1 MKSLING
8 RRQAA
13 PLQFLKLFELYKNQ
27 RGNAQT
33 REHQSMEKLLEVKNL
48 TTCFVQEGREIP
60 LVDDVSFFINK
71 NSVLGFVGESGC
83 GKTMTAL
90 SLTGLLPG
98 KNCKIVS
105 GKINFNGQTINQ
117 IKEKDLK
124 QIRGKEITYIF
135 QEPSTCLNPVLNIKE
150 QLSEVVQLYCKE
162 ISPEQINQF
171 LIKQLELVGIR
182 SPEEKL
188 LSFPHQL
195 SGGEKQRVMIA
206 MSMIPRPALL
216 IADEPTTALDVTI
229 QAQILKLLDKLR
241 QETGVAIMLISHDLN
256 VIAELSDYI
265 AVMYAGQIVEFAK
278 AEQLLSK
285 PLHPYTQGLFEC
297 LPKKEHN
304 NQNKLKAIIGEVPK
318 SGNFPT
324 GCRFHPR
331 CPQKFDKCAQAMP
344 ALFKPNPDQ
353 EVRCW
358 LCSD

>member
-1 MKSLING
+1 
-8 RRQAA
+8 
-13 PLQFLKLFELYKNQ
+13 
-27 RGNAQT
+27 
-33 REHQSMEKLLEVKNL
+33 MEKLLEVKNL
-48 TTCFVQEGREIP
+48 TTCFVPEGREIP
-60 LVDDVSFFINK
+60 LVDNVSFFINK

-90 SLTGLLPG
+90 SLTNLLPG
-98 KNCKIVS
+98 KNCKIIS
-105 GKINFNGQTINQ
+105 GEINFKHQTINQ

-135 QEPSTCLNPVLNIKE
+135 QEPATCLNPVLNIKE
-150 QLSEVVQLYCKE
+150 QLAEVARLYRPE
-162 ISPEQINQF
+162 IKPEQTNQF
-171 LIKQLELVGIR
+171 LIKQLEQVGI
-182 SPEEKL
+182 SMPAEKL
-188 LSFPHQL
+188 LAFPHQL

-229 QAQILKLLDKLR
+229 QAQILLLLDKLKR
-241 QETGVAIMLISHDLN
+241 ETGVAILFISHDLN

-265 AVMYAGQIVEFAK
+265 AVMYAGQIVEFAQAK
-278 AEQLLSK
+278 KLLAN
-285 PLHPYTQGLFEC
+285 PRHPYTQGLFEC

-304 NQNKLKAIIGEVPK
+304 QQNKLKAIIGEVPK
-318 SGNFPT
+318 SGNFPE

-331 CPQKFDKCAQAMP
+331 CPVKFDKCAQAMP
-344 ALFKPNPDQ
+344 PLFKLNPDQ